1 MLDTATTSSE
11 IDLTGLTPTQTSV
24 HGGGVPERA
33 VDGDTNGNWG
43 GNSCTHTSSANNPW
57 WRVHLPGRHMITK
70 VVLYNRSDACSDRLS
85 PVYVYVQESSADKL
99 CGSYTTSSVD
109 VPSLSFKCPTQ
120 MYGDILWVE
129 VRGTSKVLTLCEVR
143 VFGWKL

>member
-1 MLDTATTSSE
+1 MTD
-11 IDLTGLTPTQTSV
+11 
-24 HGGGVPERA
+24 
-33 VDGDTNGNWG
+33 
-43 GNSCTHTSSANNPW
+43 PW
-57 WRVHLPGRHMITK
+57 WRVQLPGRHMITE
-70 VVLYNRSDACSDRLS
+70 VELYNRLDTASQRLS

-129 VRGTSKVLTLCEVR
+129 VRGTSKFLTLCEVR
-143 VFGWKL
+143 VFGWKLL

>member
-1 MLDTATTSSE
+1 MLETATTSSE

-57 WRVHLPGRHMITK
+57 WRVQLPGRHMITK
-70 VVLYNRSDACSDRLS
+70 VVLYNRSDTCSDRLS
-85 PVYVYVQESSADKL
+85 PVYVYVQESSIDTL
-99 CGSYTTSSVD
+99 CGSYTTSSEGLALFTFTCPAPIMGD
-109 VPSLSFKCPTQ
+109 V
-120 MYGDILWVE
+120 LWV
-129 VRGTSKVLTLCEVR
+129 GIKGWGILTLCEVKAY
-143 VFGWKL
+143 GWEM